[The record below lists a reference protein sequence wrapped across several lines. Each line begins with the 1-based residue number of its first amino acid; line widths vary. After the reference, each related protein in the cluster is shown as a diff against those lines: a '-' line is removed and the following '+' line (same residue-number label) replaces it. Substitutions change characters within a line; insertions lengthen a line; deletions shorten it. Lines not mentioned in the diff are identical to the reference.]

1 MWRWPVIARKK
12 EASAQAKAK
21 VNTLHAKLITL
32 AAEKGAD
39 VSLNTSLADAISL
52 AKKEW
57 VTADVIDRAI
67 KRWAGLDK
75 DTSKVEEIF
84 YEGYAAGGVG
94 LIVRALTDNRNRTA
108 PNMRHIF
115 SAFGGNLGET
125 GSVSSFLFEYKWI
138 IVIDT
143 PKDID
148 AFEMMILETEAE
160 NYEFEVSHTR
170 IITGKSSF
178 LSVKSV
184 LQAHGY
190 TIISSGLGYI
200 AKGYIQVTDF
210 DTALKIYK
218 ILEELENDE
227 DVEIVWNNADISD
240 DLWKEVSEF
249 AESKKFRT

>member
-1 MWRWPVIARKK
+1 
-12 EASAQAKAK
+12 
-21 VNTLHAKLITL
+21 
-32 AAEKGAD
+32 
-39 VSLNTSLADAISL
+39 
-52 AKKEW
+52 
-57 VTADVIDRAI
+57 
-67 KRWAGLDK
+67 
-75 DTSKVEEIF
+75 
-84 YEGYAAGGVG
+84 
-94 LIVRALTDNRNRTA
+94 
-108 PNMRHIF
+108 
-115 SAFGGNLGET
+115 
-125 GSVSSFLFEYKWI
+125 
-138 IVIDT
+138 
-143 PKDID
+143 
-148 AFEMMILETEAE
+148 MMILETEAE